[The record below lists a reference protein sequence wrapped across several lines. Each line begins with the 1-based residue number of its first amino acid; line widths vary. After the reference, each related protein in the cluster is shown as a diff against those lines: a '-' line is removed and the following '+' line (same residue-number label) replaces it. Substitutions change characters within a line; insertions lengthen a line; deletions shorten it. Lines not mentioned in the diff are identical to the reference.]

1 MAKRTA
7 SKSKFILE
15 TVQGS
20 STIRDTKTGET
31 FALKGYGALKG
42 AYSVKKGIDLTKPIF
57 AQSAELETNTSDL
70 WDKGSGKYIY

>member
-7 SKSKFILE
+7 SKSKFVLE

-20 STIRDTKTGET
+20 STIRDTETGET

-42 AYSVKKGIDLTKPIF
+42 EYSVKK
-57 AQSAELETNTSDL
+57 
-70 WDKGSGKYIY
+70 